1 MASES
6 YPPPFRSLPDSTQ
19 AVDLDDQVNPVHD
32 MEDPIPVVDLQSL
45 KLGEACEFWGI
56 FRLVNHGVP
65 PTLLTQLR
73 ENAKMVF
80 FLPFESKQNLIT
92 SPLSYFW
99 GTPALTPSGAALS
112 TKGSST
118 LQNIN
123 WVEGLNVPLAQLSQF
138 QTDNPIIASFRL
150 PSHSFSWLE
159 DFSVCQFA
167 IIIIK
172 QHPAQQEDDDLH
184 CSEKK
189 MASES
194 YPPPFPSSPDSTQ
207 AVDLDDQVNPVH
219 GSEDPIPV
227 VDLQSLKLGEACEFW
242 GIFRLVN
249 HGVPPTL
256 LTQLREHAKNAL
268 CPNSGTPALTPSLA
282 ALSTKG
288 SSTLQN
294 INWVEGLNVPLAQLS
309 QFQTDNPIILLL
321 SGIFLFIGCKPP
333 AQQEEDDLR
342 CSEKK
347 MASESY
353 PPPFRSLPD
362 STQAVDLDDQ
372 VNPVHDSEDPIPVV
386 DLQSL
391 KLGEACEFWGIF
403 RLVNHGV
410 PPTLLTQLREHAK
423 MVFSLPFESKQS
435 LITNPLSYFWGT
447 PALTPSGAAL
457 STKGSSTLQNINWV
471 EGLNVPLAQLS
482 FQIDNPIIAS
492 FSLVL
497 EEYGKHL
504 ARLATTIFDAMVIN
518 LGLDPIE
525 SKSHLS
531 NSTGIVRVYR
541 YPPHCSNSSSA
552 SAWGMDV
559 HTDSSVLS
567 ILNQDEVGGLEVLKD
582 NEWFSVNPIP
592 NTLIVNLGDMM
603 QAISDDKYKSVK
615 HRVKVNRSKERVSIC
630 YFVFPGEGSVIRSS
644 NYKPFTYRDFQNEVQ
659 QDIKSVGYKVSK
671 NLACCCKLW
680 IRGSSLCM
688 ILPSVSSSELE
699 WSSSMVVLSSSRFRT
714 LLRKA
719 TRRCEMS
726 SLFESESESKEMTRS
741 TVRMSVSVWGASE
754 LNCLETAR

>member
-1 MASES
+1 M
-6 YPPPFRSLPDSTQ
+6 
-19 AVDLDDQVNPVHD
+19 
-32 MEDPIPVVDLQSL
+32 I
-45 KLGEACEFWGI
+45 I
-56 FRLVNHGVP
+56 F
-65 PTLLTQLR
+65 
-73 ENAKMVF
+73 F
-80 FLPFESKQNLIT
+80 FFQIAMIINKQ
-92 SPLSYFW
+92 P
-99 GTPALTPSGAALS
+99 
-112 TKGSST
+112 
-118 LQNIN
+118 
-123 WVEGLNVPLAQLSQF
+123 
-138 QTDNPIIASFRL
+138 
-150 PSHSFSWLE
+150 
-159 DFSVCQFA
+159 
-167 IIIIK
+167 
-172 QHPAQQEDDDLH
+172 PAQQED
-184 CSEKK
+184 
-189 MASES
+189 
-194 YPPPFPSSPDSTQ
+194 
-207 AVDLDDQVNPVH
+207 
-219 GSEDPIPV
+219 
-227 VDLQSLKLGEACEFW
+227 
-242 GIFRLVN
+242 
-249 HGVPPTL
+249 
-256 LTQLREHAKNAL
+256 
-268 CPNSGTPALTPSLA
+268 
-282 ALSTKG
+282 
-288 SSTLQN
+288 
-294 INWVEGLNVPLAQLS
+294 
-309 QFQTDNPIILLL
+309 
-321 SGIFLFIGCKPP
+321 
-333 AQQEEDDLR
+333 DDLR

-362 STQAVDLDDQ
+362 STQAVDLDGQ

-492 FSLVL
+492 FS
-497 EEYGKHL
+497 
-504 ARLATTIFDAMVIN
+504 
-518 LGLDPIE
+518 
-525 SKSHLS
+525 
-531 NSTGIVRVYR
+531 
-541 YPPHCSNSSSA
+541 SA

-659 QDIKSVGYKVSK
+659 QDIKSVGYKV
-671 NLACCCKLW
+671 
-680 IRGSSLCM
+680 G
-688 ILPSVSSSELE
+688 LE
-699 WSSSMVVLSSSRFRT
+699 RFQ
-714 LLRKA
+714 A
-719 TRRCEMS
+719 
-726 SLFESESESKEMTRS
+726 
-741 TVRMSVSVWGASE
+741 
-754 LNCLETAR
+754 